1 MKKLLLSFVAMVC
14 CISASAQDTPSI
26 TLKAPVDIKPLKL
39 GIATSVKVD
48 NLMIDWGDGN
58 MQKVSDIVADDGYQ
72 TTTPVYGFAVG
83 SGEVKI
89 YCDKITVFDCGY
101 SKYVS
106 LPTGDTESA
115 KITDLNV
122 SNLPT
127 LQYLYAPTNELTT
140 IDLTKNTELVEVE
153 LSNNRFENIDL
164 SGNAKLKNLTL
175 TNNKISSIDLSK
187 NTELAKININQNPI
201 NAVDFTANNNL
212 KSIYALNCG
221 LTDVK
226 FGNNNTPRLYLSLN
240 NNNLATL
247 DVSML
252 TGLETLNV
260 NNNQLTEVKFSEEFI
275 ASTARLKTFNVKDNR
290 FTLATLPVPGT
301 ISRFNYAPQQAMKVE
316 ETYTINDVLDLSA
329 QNNIK
334 GILDAPVPTQYTLK
348 TVKEKELAEGTDY
361 TVNEGK
367 ITFLTT
373 STDSVYVSMSTEAF
387 PEFSS
392 VKAMKTTPFV
402 ITTTQGIKTLGED
415 AVTVT
420 ANNGV
425 LCVKGMNGATVT
437 VFDVTGKTTATLK
450 VNGNEASV
458 RLPRGLYLV
467 KTGDKTVKVM
477 L

>member
-1 MKKLLLSFVAMVC
+1 MVC

-39 GIATSVKVD
+39 GIATSVDVD

-58 MQKVSDIVADDGYQ
+58 MQKAPAIAADDGYQ
-72 TTTPVYGFAVG
+72 KTTYVYGFAVG
-83 SGEVKI
+83 TGEVKI

-101 SKYVS
+101 SKYVK
-106 LPTGDTESA
+106 LPTGETEGA
-115 KITDLNV
+115 KITDLDV

-127 LQYLYAPTNELTT
+127 LQYLHAATNELTT
-140 IDLTKNTELVEVE
+140 IDLSKNTELLTLE

-164 SGNAKLKNLTL
+164 SSNAKLKNLTL
-175 TNNKISSIDLSK
+175 TNNKLSSVDLSK
-187 NTELAKININQNPI
+187 NPELVTIYLNKNPI
-201 NAVDFTANNNL
+201 HAVDFTANNNL

-275 ASTARLKTFNVKDNR
+275 AFTGKYKTFNVMNNR

-301 ISRFNYAPQQAMKVE
+301 VSRFNYAPQQPMEVAE
-316 ETYTINDVLDLSA
+316 SYQTGDVLDLSA

-387 PEFSS
+387 PKFSS

>member
-58 MQKVSDIVADDGYQ
+58 MQKAPAIVADDGYQ

-83 SGEVKI
+83 TGEVKI

-101 SKYVS
+101 SKYIK
-106 LPTGDTESA
+106 LPTGETEGA
-115 KITDLNV
+115 KITDLDV
-122 SNLPT
+122 SKLPT

-140 IDLTKNTELVEVE
+140 IDLSKNTELVEVE

-164 SGNAKLKNLTL
+164 SGNAKLKTLTL

-187 NTELAKININQNPI
+187 NTELTKININQNPI
-201 NAVDFTANNNL
+201 KALDFTANNNL
-212 KSIYALNCG
+212 KSIYVLNCG

-226 FGNNNTPRLYLSLN
+226 FGNNSTPRLYLSLN
-240 NNNLATL
+240 NNKLATL

-260 NNNQLTEVKFSEEFI
+260 NNNQLTKVIFS
-275 ASTARLKTFNVKDNR
+275 ASTARLKTFNVMNNR
-290 FTLATLPVPGT
+290 FTLATLPVPGNV
-301 ISRFNYAPQQAMKVE
+301 SRFNYAPQQPIEVE
-316 ETYTINDVLDLSA
+316 KTYKTGDVLDLSA

-348 TVKEKELAEGTDY
+348 PLSGDDLVEGTDY
-361 TVNEGK
+361 TINEGK

-373 STDSVYVSMSTEAF
+373 STDSVYASMSTEAF
-387 PEFSS
+387 PKFSS

>member
-1 MKKLLLSFVAMVC
+1 MVC
-14 CISASAQDTPSI
+14 CISASAQDKPSI
-26 TLKAPVDIKPLKL
+26 TLKAPVNIKPLKL

-58 MQKVSDIVADDGYQ
+58 MQKAPAIAADDGYQ

-101 SKYVS
+101 SKNVS

-140 IDLTKNTELVEVE
+140 IDLTKNTELVEME

-164 SGNAKLKNLTL
+164 SGNVKLKNLML
-175 TNNKISSIDLSK
+175 TNNKLSTIDLSK
-187 NTELAKININQNPI
+187 NAELAKININDNPI

-226 FGNNNTPRLYLSLN
+226 FGNNSTPRLYLSLN
-240 NNNLATL
+240 NNNLTTL

-260 NNNQLTEVKFSEEFI
+260 NNNQLTEVKF
-275 ASTARLKTFNVKDNR
+275 ASTGKYKTFNVMNNR

-301 ISRFNYAPQQAMKVE
+301 ISRFNYAPQQPIEVE
-316 ETYTINDVLDLSA
+316 KTYKTGDVIDLSA

-348 TVKEKELAEGTDY
+348 ALSGDEPVEGTDY

-367 ITFLTT
+367 ITLLTT
-373 STDSVYVSMSTEAF
+373 STDSVYVSMSTKAF
-387 PEFSS
+387 PKFSS
-392 VKAMKTTPFV
+392 LKAMKTTPFV

-420 ANNGV
+420 ANNGM